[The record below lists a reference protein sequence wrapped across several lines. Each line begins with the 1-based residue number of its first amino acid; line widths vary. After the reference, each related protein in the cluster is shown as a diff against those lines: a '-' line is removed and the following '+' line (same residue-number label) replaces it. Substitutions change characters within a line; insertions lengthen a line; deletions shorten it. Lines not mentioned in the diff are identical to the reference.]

1 MEKVTEF
8 RTMLPA
14 AAPTTQDSSSAET
27 GKGTV
32 HTSQRA
38 TEDIKTKAKTNGKES
53 SHKEKYKIVK
63 TNNNINLGFMDVTKT
78 VKNFE
83 IHDKENN
90 QVPRVFY
97 SSRPLLAKDIPGNK
111 TIDLKEVWTRPSKL
125 RLTQDPH

>member
-1 MEKVTEF
+1 MLIEALTAVPGLESKWEATKITKTKLEDKIDQLKVIKNIELVNEP
-8 RTMLPA
+8 RTIYPA

-38 TEDIKTKAKTNGKES
+38 TEDIETKAKTNGKES
-53 SHKEKYKIVK
+53 SHKEKYKILK

-83 IHDKENN
+83 INNENN
-90 QVPRVFY
+90 
-97 SSRPLLAKDIPGNK
+97 
-111 TIDLKEVWTRPSKL
+111 
-125 RLTQDPH
+125 